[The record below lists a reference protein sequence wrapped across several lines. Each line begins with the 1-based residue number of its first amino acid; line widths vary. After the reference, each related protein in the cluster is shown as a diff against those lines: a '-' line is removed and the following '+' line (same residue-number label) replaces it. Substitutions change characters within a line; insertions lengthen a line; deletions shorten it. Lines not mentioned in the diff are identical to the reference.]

1 MMDAG
6 RNVELPDDWL
16 DGCLAGW
23 LGGKPQLGLGQARE
37 QGADAV
43 LGEHF
48 VESVV
53 GGSVLVP

>member
-1 MMDAG
+1 MDAG
-6 RNVELPDDWL
+6 QIVEQPGGWL
-16 DGCLAGW
+16 DGHLAGW